1 MRILN
6 IIDHILDKDS
16 GNVVL
21 SQKEIPKDNL
31 EISKYVEKV
40 IEKIWKSEYL
50 ELDLQRIPLLE
61 QFWNSSDDFQQI
73 TEKFALD
80 YFESIKVH
88 EEIPGGDLL
97 FFNVEL
103 DDLSRVIGIAKLDYT
118 QRYIHNVEYDDDVLV
133 NNIVKNNSILPSPGQ
148 GVKNVILIDKEK
160 VKLREQQYTGASGK
174 WLMSKDF
181 LQIAAVPSKVSA
193 DVKQIKKSIQK
204 ISEKYDDDDFAVTST
219 TQQAIHDS
227 IEKDGVID
235 NDFIANAVFENKEEA
250 KEEFKDQ
257 LAKKAIEPVV
267 TVPNANYFEKKYE
280 RQKIKLD
287 NGIEIN
293 VPISLLKNRDAI
305 EFETNPDGSTSVVIK
320 NVGSLKSNFQM
331 MSIFYFDYSLKQLI
345 GASSKKIQR

>member
-21 SQKEIPKDNL
+21 SQREIPRDNL

-40 IEKIWKSEYL
+40 VEKVLNSEYL

-61 QFWNSSDDFQQI
+61 QFWANSDDFQQI

-80 YFESIKVH
+80 YFEAVKAN
-88 EEIPGGDLL
+88 EKIPGGDLL
-97 FFNVEL
+97 FFKAEL
-103 DDLSRVIGIAKLDYT
+103 DDLTRVVGIAKLDYT
-118 QRYIHNVEYDDDVLV
+118 QRYLHNVEYEDDVLV
-133 NNIVKNNSILPSPGQ
+133 NNIIKNNNILPSPGQ
-148 GVKNVILIDKEK
+148 GVKNVILIDEEK
-160 VKLREQQYTGASGK
+160 VRIREQQYTGESGK
-174 WLMSKDF
+174 WVMSKDF
-181 LQIAAVPSKVSA
+181 LNVADVPSKVST

-204 ISEKYDDDDFAVTST
+204 ISEKYDQDDFAVTSV

-235 NDFIANAVFENKEEA
+235 NDYVADIVFEQKEEA
-250 KEEFKDQ
+250 KAEFKDQ
-257 LAKKAIEPVV
+257 LAKKSIEPVV
-267 TVPNANYFEKKYE
+267 EVPNANYFEKKYE

-305 EFETNPDGSTSVVIK
+305 EFETNNDGSTSVVIK
-320 NVGSLKSNFQM
+320 NVGSLKSNF
-331 MSIFYFDYSLKQLI
+331 
-345 GASSKKIQR
+345 

>member
-40 IEKIWKSEYL
+40 IEKLWKSEYL
-50 ELDLQRIPLLE
+50 EVDLPRVPMLE

-80 YFESIKVH
+80 YFEAVKVNDK
-88 EEIPGGDLL
+88 IPGGDLL

-133 NNIVKNNSILPSPGQ
+133 NNIVKNTSILPSPGQ
-148 GVKNVILIDKEK
+148 GVKNMVLIDKEN
-160 VKLREQQYTGASGK
+160 VKIREQQYTGTSGK
-174 WLMSKDF
+174 WLMSRDF
-181 LQIAAVPSKVSA
+181 LNVESMPSKVST

-204 ISEKYDDDDFAVTST
+204 ISEKYDDADDFAITSK

-227 IEKDGVID
+227 LETDGVID
-235 NDFIANAVFENKEEA
+235 NDYIADVVFEQKEEA
-250 KEEFKDQ
+250 KAEFKDQ

-267 TVPNANYFEKKYE
+267 SVPNADYFEKKYE

-320 NVGSLKSNFQM
+320 NVGSLKSNF
-331 MSIFYFDYSLKQLI
+331 
-345 GASSKKIQR
+345 

>member
-31 EISKYVEKV
+31 EISTYVEKV
-40 IEKIWKSEYL
+40 IEKLWKSEYL
-50 ELDLQRIPLLE
+50 EVDLSRVPMLE

-80 YFESIKVH
+80 YFEAIKVNDK
-88 EEIPGGDLL
+88 IPGGDLL
-97 FFNVEL
+97 FFNMEL

-133 NNIVKNNSILPSPGQ
+133 NNIVKNTSILPSPGQ
-148 GVKNVILIDKEK
+148 GVKNMVLIDKEN
-160 VKLREQQYTGASGK
+160 VKIREQQYTGTSGK
-174 WLMSKDF
+174 WLMSRDF
-181 LQIAAVPSKVSA
+181 LNVESMPSKVST

-204 ISEKYDDDDFAVTST
+204 ISEKYDDEDDFAITSK

-227 IEKDGVID
+227 LETDGVID
-235 NDFIANAVFENKEEA
+235 NDYIADVVFEQKEEA
-250 KEEFKDQ
+250 KAEFKDQ

-267 TVPNANYFEKKYE
+267 SVPNADYFEKKYE

-320 NVGSLKSNFQM
+320 NVGSLKSNF
-331 MSIFYFDYSLKQLI
+331 
-345 GASSKKIQR
+345 

>member
-6 IIDHILDKDS
+6 VIDQILDKDS

-21 SQKEIPKDNL
+21 SQKEIAKDNL
-31 EISKYVEKV
+31 EITKYVEKV
-40 IEKIWKSEYL
+40 IDKFEKSEYV
-50 ELDLQRIPLLE
+50 ELDLSRILMLE
-61 QFWNSSDDFQQI
+61 QFWNGRENFQKL

-80 YFESIKVH
+80 YFESIKVN
-88 EEIPGGDLL
+88 EKIPGGDLL

-103 DDLSRVIGIAKLDYT
+103 DDLSQVIGIAKLDYT
-118 QRYIHNVEYDDDVLV
+118 QRYIHNVEYDEDVLV
-133 NNIVKNNSILPSPGQ
+133 NNIVQNNSILPSPGQ
-148 GVKNVILIDKEK
+148 GVKNMILIDANK
-160 VKLREQQYTGASGK
+160 VQLREQSYTGASGK

-181 LQIAAVPSKVSA
+181 LQVAAVPVKVSNN
-193 DVKQIKKSIQK
+193 VKQIKKSIQE
-204 ISEKYDDDDFAVTST
+204 ISEKYDDEDDFAVTSK

-227 IEKDGVID
+227 LETDGVID
-235 NDFIANAVFENKEEA
+235 NDYIADMVFDKKEEA
-250 KEEFKDQ
+250 KAEFKDE

-320 NVGSLKSNFQM
+320 NVGSLKSNF
-331 MSIFYFDYSLKQLI
+331 
-345 GASSKKIQR
+345 

>member
-40 IEKIWKSEYL
+40 IEKVWKSEYL

-88 EEIPGGDLL
+88 EEIPSGDLL

-148 GVKNVILIDKEK
+148 GVKNVILIDKDK

-235 NDFIANAVFENKEEA
+235 NDFIADVVFENKEEA

-320 NVGSLKSNFQM
+320 NVGSLKSNF
-331 MSIFYFDYSLKQLI
+331 
-345 GASSKKIQR
+345 

>member
-6 IIDHILDKDS
+6 VIDHILDKDS

-21 SQKEIPKDNL
+21 SQKEIAKDNL

-40 IEKIWKSEYL
+40 IDKFEKSEYVEL
-50 ELDLQRIPLLE
+50 ELSRIPMLE
-61 QFWNSSDDFQQI
+61 QFWNGRDDFQKL

-80 YFESIKVH
+80 YFDSIKVN
-88 EEIPGGDLL
+88 EKIPGGDLL

-103 DDLSRVIGIAKLDYT
+103 EDLSQMIGIAKLDYT
-118 QRYIHNVEYDDDVLV
+118 QRYIHNVEYDEDVLV
-133 NNIVKNNSILPSPGQ
+133 NNIVQNNSILPSPSQ
-148 GVKNVILIDKEK
+148 GVKNMLLIDGDK
-160 VKLREQQYTGASGK
+160 VQLREQQYTGASGK
-174 WLMSKDF
+174 WLMSRDF
-181 LQIAAVPSKVSA
+181 LNVAAVPVKVSNN
-193 DVKQIKKSIQK
+193 VKQIKKSIQK
-204 ISEKYDDDDFAVTST
+204 ISEKYDDGDDFTITSK

-227 IEKDGVID
+227 IETDGVID
-235 NDFIANAVFENKEEA
+235 NDYIADVVFDQKEEA
-250 KEEFKDQ
+250 KSEFKEQ

-267 TVPNANYFEKKYE
+267 TVPNADYFEKKYE

-320 NVGSLKSNFQM
+320 NIGSLKSKF
-331 MSIFYFDYSLKQLI
+331 
-345 GASSKKIQR
+345 

>member
-40 IEKIWKSEYL
+40 IEKVWKSEYL

-80 YFESIKVH
+80 YFDSIKVH

-235 NDFIANAVFENKEEA
+235 NDFIANVVFENKEEA

-320 NVGSLKSNFQM
+320 NVGSLKSNF
-331 MSIFYFDYSLKQLI
+331 
-345 GASSKKIQR
+345 

>member
-21 SQKEIPKDNL
+21 SQKEISKDNL

-40 IEKIWKSEYL
+40 IEKVWKSEYL

-80 YFESIKVH
+80 YFDSIKVH

-235 NDFIANAVFENKEEA
+235 NDFIANVVFENKEEA

-320 NVGSLKSNFQM
+320 NVGSLKSNF
-331 MSIFYFDYSLKQLI
+331 
-345 GASSKKIQR
+345 

>member
-235 NDFIANAVFENKEEA
+235 NDFIADVVFENKEEA

-320 NVGSLKSNFQM
+320 NVGSLKSNF
-331 MSIFYFDYSLKQLI
+331 
-345 GASSKKIQR
+345 

>member
-320 NVGSLKSNFQM
+320 NVGSLKSNF
-331 MSIFYFDYSLKQLI
+331 
-345 GASSKKIQR
+345 

>member
-40 IEKIWKSEYL
+40 IEKLWKSEYL
-50 ELDLQRIPLLE
+50 EVDLSRVPMLE

-80 YFESIKVH
+80 YFEAIKVNDK
-88 EEIPGGDLL
+88 IPGGDLL
-97 FFNVEL
+97 FFNMEL

-133 NNIVKNNSILPSPGQ
+133 NNIVKNTSILPSPGQ
-148 GVKNVILIDKEK
+148 GVKNMVLIDKEN
-160 VKLREQQYTGASGK
+160 VKIREQQYTGTSGK
-174 WLMSKDF
+174 WLMSRDF
-181 LQIAAVPSKVSA
+181 LNVESMPSKVST

-204 ISEKYDDDDFAVTST
+204 ISEKYDDEDDFAITSK

-227 IEKDGVID
+227 LETDGVID
-235 NDFIANAVFENKEEA
+235 NDYIADVVFEQKEEA
-250 KEEFKDQ
+250 KAEFKDQ

-267 TVPNANYFEKKYE
+267 SVPNADYFEKKYE

-320 NVGSLKSNFQM
+320 NVGSLKSNF
-331 MSIFYFDYSLKQLI
+331 
-345 GASSKKIQR
+345 

>member
-31 EISKYVEKV
+31 EVSKYVEKV
-40 IEKIWKSEYL
+40 IEKLFRSEYL
-50 ELDLQRIPLLE
+50 ELDLQRIPMLA
-61 QFWNSSDDFQQI
+61 QFWQGSDDFQQN

-80 YFESIKVH
+80 YFEAIKVH
-88 EEIPGGDLL
+88 EKIPGGDLL

-103 DDLSRVIGIAKLDYT
+103 DDLSHVIGIAKLDYT

-148 GVKNVILIDKEK
+148 GVKNMILIDQEK
-160 VKLREQQYTGASGK
+160 VKIREQQYTGESGK

-181 LQIAAVPSKVSA
+181 LNIAAVPTKVST

-204 ISEKYDDDDFAVTST
+204 ISEKYDDADDFAVTSK

-227 IEKDGVID
+227 LENDGVID
-235 NDFIANAVFENKEEA
+235 NDYIADVVFEQKEEA
-250 KEEFKDQ
+250 KAEFKDQ

-320 NVGSLKSNFQM
+320 NVGSLKSNF
-331 MSIFYFDYSLKQLI
+331 
-345 GASSKKIQR
+345 

>member
-21 SQKEIPKDNL
+21 SQKEISKDNL

-40 IEKIWKSEYL
+40 IEKVWKSEYL

-80 YFESIKVH
+80 YFDSIKVH

-235 NDFIANAVFENKEEA
+235 NDFIANVVFENKEEA

-345 GASSKKIQR
+345 GASSKKTQR

>member
-40 IEKIWKSEYL
+40 IEKVWKSEYL

-148 GVKNVILIDKEK
+148 GVKNVILIDKDK

-235 NDFIANAVFENKEEA
+235 NDFIADVVFENKEEA

-320 NVGSLKSNFQM
+320 NVGSLKSNF
-331 MSIFYFDYSLKQLI
+331 
-345 GASSKKIQR
+345 